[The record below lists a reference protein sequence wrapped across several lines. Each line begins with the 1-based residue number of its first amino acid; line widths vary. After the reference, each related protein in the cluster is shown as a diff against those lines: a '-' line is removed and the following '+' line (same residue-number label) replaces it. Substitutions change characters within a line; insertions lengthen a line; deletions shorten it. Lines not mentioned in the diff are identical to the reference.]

1 MLLPRLVSCDVWLT
15 LPSLPP
21 SPSFNQISSG
31 FNPKIKKDPY
41 KGFVYTSFQERAT
54 KISHQN
60 VARLANSAG
69 DGNLGL
75 ICSKIAGDESRH
87 EKAYQAIFQEIL
99 KKDPEGGLKSFY
111 ELMSDQV
118 GREGGKQG
126 RREED
131 TSTFIYG
138 KTWLF
143 TFPPPPP
150 SLPPSLRSPCLP

>member
-1 MLLPRLVSCDVWLT
+1 
-15 LPSLPP
+15 
-21 SPSFNQISSG
+21 
-31 FNPKIKKDPY
+31 
-41 KGFVYTSFQERAT
+41 
-54 KISHQN
+54 

-118 GREGGKQG
+118 GRAEEREGKG
-126 RREED
+126 REVG
-131 TSTFIYG
+131 TH
-138 KTWLF
+138 
-143 TFPPPPP
+143 
-150 SLPPSLRSPCLP
+150 